1 MVGARFVAAR
11 SLVDDSLG
19 GLETH
24 PYGLDGVSLDVG
36 RNCRRVG
43 AGL

>member
-1 MVGARFVAAR
+1 MVGARFMAAK
-11 SLVDDSLG
+11 SLVGDSLG
-19 GLETH
+19 VLETR

-36 RNCRRVG
+36 PKCRHVG

>member
-1 MVGARFVAAR
+1 MVGARFMAAK
-11 SLVDDSLG
+11 SLVGDSLG
-19 GLETH
+19 VLETH